1 MRIGDSTEHNF
12 PVFLQSGLTTFCF
25 RLNKHTQDK
34 VFKMEP
40 EIATNAIPLAMA
52 VWVVDARKSTFFAK
66 TVLFYTLWEIIALEC
81 ATFK

>member
-1 MRIGDSTEHNF
+1 
-12 PVFLQSGLTTFCF
+12 
-25 RLNKHTQDK
+25 
-34 VFKMEP
+34 MEP

-66 TVLFYTLWEIIALEC
+66 TVLFDTLWEIVALEC